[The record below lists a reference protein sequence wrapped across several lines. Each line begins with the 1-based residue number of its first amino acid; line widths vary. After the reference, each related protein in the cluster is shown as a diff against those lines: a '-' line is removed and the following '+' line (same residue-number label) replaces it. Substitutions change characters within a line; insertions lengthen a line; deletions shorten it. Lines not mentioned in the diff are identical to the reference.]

1 MDSYLEE
8 NPQIVTLFE
17 IDIIKMVDAYTKP
30 SMAEE
35 DRCEPDMDAV
45 MELWRAQ
52 EAFDREMEVSQ

>member
-45 MELWRAQ
+45 MEL
-52 EAFDREMEVSQ
+52 